1 VMITVIVIVIIIKII
16 RIIIIITIII
26 TIIII
31 ITCFGGPAGDST
43 PLSAFFKLHTTIQ
56 LFVAR
61 LHI

>member
-1 VMITVIVIVIIIKII
+1 MVMITVIVIVVIIKII
-16 RIIIIITIII
+16 RIIIRIII
-26 TIIII
+26 AIII

-43 PLSAFFKLHTTIQ
+43 PLSASFNLHTTIQ